1 MAERRSITQEKM
13 TTNSTPQRKRGRR
26 RRLSPAAPA
35 AKAATLLALLLHRPD
50 AFAEGF
56 VIPTSPI
63 STTALGMT
71 AVAEAPVALQ
81 KHLHFH
87 YHNSDTALGMAAVA
101 AEAPVAL
108 QKHPHFHCHNSD
120 MRYMP
125 LSSKASSAW
134 ESIVPKADLVGTL
147 FGGFGGA
154 ASNGGRQ
161 MRRGIIGADVT
172 AIFDE
177 PVDGARQLLDG
188 CGIKTQDDNDETLH
202 HLKEALSY
210 YQDYVSFASGAR
222 SCKARIVASRGP
234 VGTKC
239 PRFHLDHVPV
249 RLIMSLVGPGCDY
262 IPEHKG
268 DSSNVDRSAL
278 NTLDLD
284 DSIRANRIIVPD
296 EKFVVHSNVGEAI
309 VLMGREWDTVDEAG
323 NDDTDILH
331 AAAHKSPS
339 LSPFEGRVLL
349 TVDLSEDC

>member
-1 MAERRSITQEKM
+1 MAERRSTTQEKM

-26 RRLSPAAPA
+26 RRLSPASPA

-63 STTALGMT
+63 STTALGMM
-71 AVAEAPVALQ
+71 AVAEAP
-81 KHLHFH
+81 
-87 YHNSDTALGMAAVA
+87 M
-101 AEAPVAL
+101 AL
-108 QKHPHFHCHNSD
+108 QKHPHFHYHNSD

-172 AIFDE
+172 VIFDE

-210 YQDYVSFASGAR
+210 YQDYVSFAFGAR

-296 EKFVVHSNVGEAI
+296 EKFVVHSKVGEAV

-323 NDDTDILH
+323 NDDIGILH

>member
-1 MAERRSITQEKM
+1 M
-13 TTNSTPQRKRGRR
+13 TTNNIPQRKRGRR
-26 RRLSPAAPA
+26 KGSRSPAPPA

-56 VIPTSPI
+56 VI

-81 KHLHFH
+81 KHPHFH
-87 YHNSDTALGMAAVA
+87 YHNSD
-101 AEAPVAL
+101 
-108 QKHPHFHCHNSD
+108 
-120 MRYMP
+120 MRSMP
-125 LSSKASSAW
+125 LSPKASSAW
-134 ESIVPKADLVGTL
+134 ENIVPKADLVGTL
-147 FGGFGGA
+147 FGGA

-161 MRRGIIGADVT
+161 MRRGILGADVT
-172 AIFDE
+172 VIFDE
-177 PVDGARQLLDG
+177 PIDGARRLLDEV
-188 CGIKTQDDNDETLH
+188 GIKIQDDNDETLH

-222 SCKARIVASRGP
+222 TCKARIVASRGP

-249 RLIMSLVGPGCDY
+249 RLIMSFVGPGCDY
-262 IPEHKG
+262 IPESKG
-268 DSSNVDRSAL
+268 ESSNVDRSAL

-296 EKFVVHSNVGEAI
+296 EKFVVHSRRGEAV

-323 NDDTDILH
+323 NDATGILH

-339 LSPFEGRVLL
+339 ISPFEGRVLL
-349 TVDLSEDC
+349 TVDLAEDC